1 MDAHSRAGFCLH
13 CPQRFRRHNVAA
25 RSAPNEAR
33 MNGLRRIS
41 SALFVAAIV
50 VATPALGR
58 AADSNPV
65 LPACTPIAVEKL
77 DTVYSKTAIVG
88 DFFRFQTFNS
98 VTTKNRIV
106 LGPGTKGW
114 GIVTVASPAAK
125 GGRAGSLVLE
135 PLYFV
140 LSGGRKM
147 GVVLDH
153 NASDLQNSGQS
164 NNIPGYLGAIPVVG
178 VGAVIGAFDYF
189 HHGKDIT
196 VTKGTLFAV
205 FPSNDPS
212 VAKCRK
218 PIKQ

>member
-1 MDAHSRAGFCLH
+1 MTRAHRTATL
-13 CPQRFRRHNVAA
+13 
-25 RSAPNEAR
+25 
-33 MNGLRRIS
+33 
-41 SALFVAAIV
+41 LFIAAIV
-50 VATPALGR
+50 FAMPAQGR
-58 AADSNPV
+58 AADPNAS
-65 LPACTPIAVEKL
+65 LPICTPIAVETL

-98 VTTKNRIV
+98 VTYKDRIV

-140 LSGGRKM
+140 LPGGRKM

-153 NASDLQNSGQS
+153 NASDLQKAGES
-164 NNIPGYLGAIPVVG
+164 NNLPGYLGAIPVVG
-178 VGAVIGAFDYF
+178 VGAVVGAFDYF
-189 HHGKDIT
+189 HHGKDIV

-205 FPSNDPS
+205 FPSNDPL
-212 VAKCRK
+212 VTKCRK
-218 PIKQ
+218 PIKE

>member
-1 MDAHSRAGFCLH
+1 MNQST
-13 CPQRFRRHNVAA
+13 
-25 RSAPNEAR
+25 RS
-33 MNGLRRIS
+33 LS
-41 SALFVAAIV
+41 VLFVFALLISTPVQGLAAG
-50 VATPALGR
+50 AAPAL
-58 AADSNPV
+58 S
-65 LPACTPIAVEKL
+65 ACTPIAVETL
-77 DTVYSKTAIVG
+77 DTLYSKTAVVG

-98 VTTKNRIV
+98 VTDKNRIV

-140 LSGGRKM
+140 LPGGRKM

-153 NASDLQNSGQS
+153 NASDLQKAGQS
-164 NNIPGYLGAIPVVG
+164 NNLPGYLGAIPVVG
-178 VGAVIGAFDYF
+178 VGAVIGSFDYF

-196 VTKGTLFAV
+196 VTKGTMFAV

-212 VAKCRK
+212 VAKCRRL
-218 PIKQ
+218 IRQ

>member
-1 MDAHSRAGFCLH
+1 MNESSRMLITLSA
-13 CPQRFRRHNVAA
+13 VAI
-25 RSAPNEAR
+25 
-33 MNGLRRIS
+33 LI
-41 SALFVAAIV
+41 
-50 VATPALGR
+50 ATPAQGR
-58 AADSNPV
+58 AADTNAT
-65 LPACTPIAVEKL
+65 LPICTPIAVETL
-77 DTVYSKTAIVG
+77 DTVYSKTANVG

-98 VTTKNRIV
+98 VTDKNRIV

-140 LSGGRKM
+140 LPGGRKM

-164 NNIPGYLGAIPVVG
+164 NNLPGYLGAIPLVG
-178 VGAVIGAFDYF
+178 VGAAIGAFDYF

-205 FPSNDPS
+205 FPSNDPA
-212 VAKCRK
+212 VVKCRK

>member
-1 MDAHSRAGFCLH
+1 MTKPSRTLS
-13 CPQRFRRHNVAA
+13 Q
-25 RSAPNEAR
+25 
-33 MNGLRRIS
+33 
-41 SALFVAAIV
+41 LFVAALL
-50 VATPALGR
+50 VAMTPQAR
-58 AADSNPV
+58 AADSNPAI
-65 LPACTPIAVEKL
+65 PECTPIAVETL

-98 VTTKNRIV
+98 VTNKNHIV

-114 GIVTVASPAAK
+114 GIVTVASPAAR

-140 LSGGRKM
+140 LPGGRKM

-153 NASDLQNSGQS
+153 NASDLQKAGQS
-164 NNIPGYLGAIPVVG
+164 NNLPGYLGAIPVVG
-178 VGAVIGAFDYF
+178 VGAVVGAFDYF

-196 VTKGTLFAV
+196 VSKGTFFAV

-212 VAKCRK
+212 VKKCRK

>member
-1 MDAHSRAGFCLH
+1 M
-13 CPQRFRRHNVAA
+13 NETN
-25 RSAPNEAR
+25 RS
-33 MNGLRRIS
+33 
-41 SALFVAAIV
+41 LFVLFAAVLLI
-50 VATPALGR
+50 ATPVQGR
-58 AADSNPV
+58 AAGAAPA
-65 LPACTPIAVEKL
+65 LPACTPIAVEMI

-98 VTTKNRIV
+98 VTNKNRII

-114 GIVTVASPAAK
+114 GIVTVASPAAT

-140 LSGGRKM
+140 LPGGRKM

-153 NASDLQNSGQS
+153 NASDLQKSGQS
-164 NNIPGYLGAIPVVG
+164 NNLPGYLGAIPVVG

-196 VTKGTLFAV
+196 VSKGTLFAV

-218 PIKQ
+218 LIKQ